1 MDGKY
6 TRLKLKLL
14 LWVVLG
20 ALAAA
25 LAGVFLVDVV
35 LDGIFQ
41 DPIRR
46 LFIWTAGA
54 LFGQSPENAALL
66 YQQYVQANKPI
77 VVTGAVCVLML
88 IAFYIAM
95 GQFTRWLDRL
105 RGATRGLL
113 SDGGAAA
120 GLPRELQP
128 IQEDLEAIRRQL
140 TAREEA
146 ARESEQRRR
155 DLVAFL
161 AHDLK
166 TPLTSVV
173 GYLTLL
179 HGRPDLSPE
188 QRAKFTGV
196 AVDKARRLGELLGE
210 FVDVSRMDLDS
221 TSAEKGPIQL
231 SLLLEQLSDE
241 FYPLFAEKELTCAPD
256 IQPHLTVW
264 GDPDK
269 LARVFD
275 NVLRNAVSYSTP
287 GGRVELRA
295 RARGPWAEIVFRNQG
310 LAIPEGELSNIFEKF
325 YRLDAARS
333 SRTGGAGLGLA
344 IAKEIVELHGG
355 TIRAESDGALTT
367 FTISLP
373 LYETSEKEARHHG
386 TRRGRPGL
394 SEPK

>member
-1 MDGKY
+1 MKGNY
-6 TRLKLKLL
+6 TRLKLRLL

-20 ALAAA
+20 ALGAA
-25 LAGVFLVDVV
+25 LAGLLLVDVV
-35 LDGIFQ
+35 LDGAFG
-41 DPIRR
+41 DPIYR
-46 LFIWTAGA
+46 LFVWVAGA
-54 LFGQSPENAALL
+54 LFGQAPESADAI
-66 YQQYVQANKPI
+66 YQTYVRANKPL
-77 VVTGAVCVLML
+77 VVAGAVCVLL
-88 IAFYIAM
+88 LLAFYVAM
-95 GQFTRWLDRL
+95 GRFTRWLDRL
-105 RGATRGLL
+105 GAATRGLF
-113 SDGGAAA
+113 SDGDAAVE
-120 GLPRELQP
+120 LPKELQP
-128 IQEDLEAIRRQL
+128 IREDLDAIRRQL

-179 HGRPDLSPE
+179 HDKPELSPE
-188 QRAKFTGV
+188 ERAKFTGI
-196 AVDKARRLGELLGE
+196 ALDKARRLEELLGE
-210 FVDVSRMDLDS
+210 FFDISRLELDS
-221 TSAEKGPIQL
+221 GAGEKGPIQL
-231 SLLLEQLSDE
+231 SMLLEQLADE
-241 FYPLFAEKELTCAPD
+241 FYPLFADKELTCEPN
-256 IQPHLTVW
+256 IQPHLVVW

-275 NVLRNAVSYSTP
+275 NVLRNAVSYSAP
-287 GGRVELRA
+287 GGRVTLTA
-295 RARGPWAEIVFRNQG
+295 AARGPWAEVAIRNQG
-310 LAIPEGELSNIFEKF
+310 LAIPEGELSNIFRKF

-344 IAKEIVELHGG
+344 IAREIVELHGG

-373 LYETSEKEARHHG
+373 LYETAEKEAHRHG
-386 TRRGRPGL
+386 ARRGRPGL